1 MMTAVVADQ
10 VESDYLQLI
19 QNFRRRTFIK
29 ILKDLGGEA
38 HIREVVRRIAKFEGK
53 ENDRRVI
60 KSIHVS
66 LLQTHIPR
74 LERAGIISYHNG
86 VIKLIEL
93 PPELE
98 YYIEIVERGDIPWCI
113 YYMVSSFVALI
124 VSIILQ
130 NLPAAIIVSSFL
142 VASHIHV
149 FQTYDIKFLLHKS
162 FKRFLTLIRR

>member
-1 MMTAVVADQ
+1 MMAVVAEQ
-10 VESDYLQLI
+10 VEGDYLQLI
-19 QNFRRRTFIK
+19 QNFRRRAFIK

-53 ENDRRVI
+53 ENDRKVI

-74 LERAGIISYHNG
+74 LERAGIISYHSG

-93 PPELE
+93 PLELE

-113 YYMVSSFVALI
+113 YYLVFSFAALI

-130 NLPAAIIVSSFL
+130 NSLATLIVSFFL
-142 VASHIHV
+142 AASHIHV

-162 FKRFLTLIRR
+162 FKRFLTLIRH